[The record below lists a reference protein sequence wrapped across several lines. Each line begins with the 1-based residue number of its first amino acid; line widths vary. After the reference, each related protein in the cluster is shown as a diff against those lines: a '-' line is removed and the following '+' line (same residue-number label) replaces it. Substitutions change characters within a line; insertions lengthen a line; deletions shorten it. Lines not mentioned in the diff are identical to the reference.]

1 MKICIRNDSSHC
13 QTEEL
18 ESSTYVAG
26 VEVPNAGAGV
36 VAEWLYVIFNKMWAK
51 GEVPA
56 DWKKAV
62 TVPLHKK
69 AAKECATTT
78 EE

>member
-1 MKICIRNDSSHC
+1 MGK
-13 QTEEL
+13 L
-18 ESSTYVAG
+18 WVAG
-26 VEVPNAGAGV
+26 VEVSNPGAGV
-36 VAEWLYVIFNKMWAK
+36 VAEWLYVIINKMRAK

-62 TVPLHKK
+62 IVSLHKK
-69 AAKECATTT
+69 GSKRCATTT